1 MNPCGD
7 CHACCILL
15 PIAALTKPAGLP
27 CSYLHTDG
35 PNPGCGVYR
44 VRPGCCASFRCWW
57 LAESSDPDLRPDR
70 AGVMLTHS
78 PSEAGLTI
86 TVWELRPG
94 VLREAMDLW
103 RKRAEQEP
111 IALHF
116 HGGPSILLGRD
127 GREHRIAQP
136 F

>member
-1 MNPCGD
+1 
-7 CHACCILL
+7 
-15 PIAALTKPAGLP
+15 
-27 CSYLHTDG
+27 
-35 PNPGCGVYR
+35 
-44 VRPGCCASFRCWW
+44 
-57 LAESSDPDLRPDR
+57 
-70 AGVMLTHS
+70 MLTHS